1 MNRSRVTGDLASHGN
16 IFVDIANDRVGIGGT
31 VPAHK
36 LDVFGGSTRLGGFV
50 ELSDS
55 VRVGDQHV
63 SQTIA
68 SNQGVRI
75 NRSGSRPC
83 AVTFDHGG
91 SPTLELGCNTT
102 EAIIGTNSNSSKN
115 LVVKTGMNLGTL
127 TGGTTRFVFK
137 SNGDIALPVDNQK
150 LQLGAG
156 QDLYLYHDGNLSLI
170 HI

>member
-16 IFVDIANDRVGIGGT
+16 IFVDITNDRVGIGST
-31 VPAHK
+31 IPAEK
-36 LDVFGGSTRLGGFV
+36 LDIRGTSRLGGFV

-63 SQTIA
+63 SQTIS

-102 EAIIGTNSNSSKN
+102 EAII
-115 LVVKTGMNLGTL
+115 
-127 TGGTTRFVFK
+127 
-137 SNGDIALPVDNQK
+137 
-150 LQLGAG
+150 
-156 QDLYLYHDGNLSLI
+156 
-170 HI
+170 